1 MSEASQV
8 RRVPVWLVV
17 VVALAFIPAATLAM
31 TIGALFGSMMN
42 QQSSGG
48 GSVTCK
54 GITAGRYQNFYESVL
69 QGISAPTSDAAIT
82 GLAAWHR
89 AEGGNATWNPFNTT
103 QDAQGATTYNSVGV
117 KNYPN
122 EETGVTATVKT
133 LLNGNYPGIL
143 AALRT
148 DAFDIHALADAVD
161 SSVWGTKHL
170 SDVTKNCT
178 TTQNGDYA
186 QGCPTYPRGTP
197 WGGHRNGAIPEATPE
212 MVQLPASMK
221 GGWLRCDA
229 GKSLMALSAQ
239 FKKRFGRDIS
249 VTSGYRTLAE
259 QRLLF
264 ATKPPGVAAVPGRS
278 NHGWGCAADLGS
290 GISTF
295 GSPEFQWMKQNAAKF
310 GWVHPAWAESH
321 PFEPWHWEF
330 QACSGATPAPGP

>member
-1 MSEASQV
+1 MSEASQA

-31 TIGALFGSMMN
+31 SVGALLGAMMN
-42 QQSSGG
+42 EPATGG
-48 GSVTCK
+48 GPIHCK
-54 GITAGRYQNFYESVL
+54 GITAGRYEHFYVSVL
-69 QGISAPTSDAAIT
+69 QGISAPVSDGAVT

-89 AEGGNATWNPFNTT
+89 AEGGSATWNPFNTT
-103 QDAQGATTYNSVGV
+103 QDAAGATSYNSVGV

-122 EETGVTATVKT
+122 EATGISATVKT

-143 AALRT
+143 RALRA
-148 DAFDIHALADAVD
+148 DAFDIHALASAVD

-170 SDVTKNCT
+170 TEVTRNCT
-178 TTQNGDYA
+178 TTQAGDYA
-186 QGCPTYPRGTP
+186 EGCPRFPRGTP
-197 WGGHRNGAIPEATPE
+197 WGDHRNGTIPEAAPE
-212 MVQLPASMK
+212 MVQLPGGMN

-239 FKKRFGRDIS
+239 FKKKFGQDIS

-259 QRLLF
+259 QRLLY
-264 ATKPPGVAAVPGRS
+264 ATKPPGVAALPGRS

-295 GSPEFQWMKQNAAKF
+295 GSPQFRWMKQNAARF
-310 GWVHPAWAESH
+310 GWVHPAWAERH

-330 QACSGATPAPGP
+330 RACSGATPAPGP